1 MFADAKVFDP
11 LVWKEVK
18 GVKVSGIDKVGNEHN
33 GELYLM
39 NGFDADQLHLYGKQP
54 MNEIK
59 ISEIKEISGA
69 EEGQPNSLVIEM
81 IK

>member
-11 LVWKEVK
+11 VVWNEVK
-18 GVKVSGIDKVGNEHN
+18 GVKVSGVDRGGYKHN
-33 GELYLM
+33 GELYLLTS
-39 NGFDADQLHLYGKQP
+39 FDADQLHLYGTQA

-69 EEGQPNSLVIEM
+69 EEGQSNSLVLEL